1 MYGFNVTDQTF
12 SYDNRPQVPLYDMT
26 FEQWWLVSDVRFL
39 PVLRALTAHLST
51 VTLTTLPTTATSLSS
66 LLAEPST
73 PSSLATR
80 VPRLGTPPR
89 RGKSAFR
96 VPTARA

>member
-39 PVLRALTAHLST
+39 PVLRALTAYLST
-51 VTLTTLPTTATSLSS
+51 VTLTTLPTTGTFSSS
-66 LLAEPST
+66 LPAEPST

-80 VPRLGTPPR
+80 EPRRGTPPP